1 MLKKHEI
8 FDNRLTNGSKIY
20 NITSAIF
27 SSIRVLGLMDSIQ
40 DEGVMKE
47 QDVMTC
53 E

>member
-1 MLKKHEI
+1 
-8 FDNRLTNGSKIY
+8 
-20 NITSAIF
+20 
-27 SSIRVLGLMDSIQ
+27 MDSIQ

>member
-1 MLKKHEI
+1 MSQKI
-8 FDNRLTNGSKIY
+8 F